1 MFISESEE
9 QKNISEES
17 VNEDLINEDLEM
29 ESDLEDLPV

>member
-29 ESDLEDLPV
+29 ESDLEDLPI